1 MEEFIQSEEFSD
13 FQLNKESP
21 KISPNNSKKSKS
33 SGNSLSL
40 SDVEPFEK
48 EVLKTI
54 DEMKR
59 ESHNFIKNPKE
70 SYDLDEKVN
79 FKYIKGILETNISEL
94 SNQKKIDAFND
105 IMYKLAY
112 EDRILLL
119 DKYKDL
125 FAQDENLIK
134 YPETIIRQEKKLK
147 EVFILLLK
155 DIIDGKPSEIKEL
168 FQTKYYVN
176 TQSSKIPFLE
186 GSEEYIFTNLIN
198 DAYNTFITNSNYPKN
213 EKVKAF
219 DENKELSNYISS
231 NATQPI
237 MKPIKIIENNNNINS
252 KNIEENMIIENEIIS
267 DKLNPYIFKI
277 KKFMLLPIFE
287 LYCSKEFQ
295 DKYEEY
301 LMKNNDKRIK
311 YIYEI
316 ILESLFYYSINFN
329 EEGKMKIISDFSEIF
344 YETEQRKLKVLKKI
358 NYDDFIEIKDLDGN
372 DVDTSKGLKNITYKV
387 KINNYDF
394 DLNFYDY
401 NINNLLLA
409 LINLDI
415 YHKNKKEY
423 IENILND
430 SQYWTIQKYA
440 TVNRLYNNNKL
451 NELSKEEIDSMLKHK
466 VLENVFNEIPFFQS
480 YQYPFITG
488 KFLKQVHDSIVF
500 VKLPTKLILGL
511 TIKKMGII
519 IINKGRYSQLIDE
532 QKNKNVKYA
541 LKLSEFSFYKITF
554 LHEVNFHYFL
564 VILYSNNKI
573 SSLNSPEIVY
583 KNYIIDKK
591 EKYDF
596 GDKGEAMIFGK
607 KVSELYIN
615 GVVNII
621 NLDLWN
627 KNIGIRPIE
636 IGKKFMKINK
646 ETKNTGEF
654 TIQKLIE
661 LSKFTEY
668 LYEIINNNINMN
680 PFILNSDIND
690 FFSRGQ
696 ILSKIID
703 EFNIEGCLNAHH
715 KNNE

>member
-1 MEEFIQSEEFSD
+1 MEEFNQSKGFSA

-21 KISPNNSKKSKS
+21 KTSSNNSKNSKS

-59 ESHNFIKNPKE
+59 ESHNFLKNPKE

-79 FKYIKGILETNISEL
+79 FKYIKGILETNASEL
-94 SNQKKIDAFND
+94 SNQNKIEAFNE

-112 EDRILLL
+112 EDRRLLL

-125 FAQDENLIK
+125 FAKDENLIK
-134 YPETIIRQEKKLK
+134 YPKTIIRQEKKLK

-186 GSEEYIFTNLIN
+186 GSEEYIFANLIN
-198 DAYNTFITNSNYPKN
+198 DAYNTFITDSNYPKN

-219 DENKELSNYISS
+219 DENKELSNYINR

-237 MKPIKIIENNNNINS
+237 MKPIKIIQNNNNNIIYS
-252 KNIEENMIIENEIIS
+252 KNIEENMIIKNEIIS
-267 DKLNPYIFKI
+267 DKINPHIFII
-277 KKFMLLPIFE
+277 KKILLLPIFE

-301 LMKNNDKRIK
+301 LMKYNDKRIK

-316 ILESLFYYSINFN
+316 ILESLFYYSINLN
-329 EEGKMKIISDFSEIF
+329 EVGKMKIISDFSEIF
-344 YETEQRKLKVLKKI
+344 YETEQTKLKLLKEI
-358 NYDDFIEIKDLDGN
+358 NYEDYLEIKDLDGN
-372 DVDTSKGLKNITYKV
+372 DVDISKGLKNITYKV

-401 NINNLLLA
+401 NINNLLSA
-409 LINLDI
+409 LIDLGI
-415 YHKNKKEY
+415 YNKNNKEY

-440 TVNRLYNNNKL
+440 TVNRLYNNKKL

-466 VLENVFNEIPFFQS
+466 VLENVFSEIPFFQS
-480 YQYPFITG
+480 YQYPFIKG

-511 TIKKMGII
+511 TLKKMGII
-519 IINKGRYSQLIDE
+519 IINKERYSQLLDE
-532 QKNKNVKYA
+532 EKNKNVQYA

-554 LHEVNFHYFL
+554 LHQVNFHYLL

-573 SSLNSPEIVY
+573 SFLNTPEIVY
-583 KNYIIDKK
+583 KNYTIDKK

-596 GDKGEAMIFGK
+596 EDKVEAMIFGK
-607 KVSELYIN
+607 KVSELYIK

-621 NLDLWN
+621 TLDLWN
-627 KNIGIRPIE
+627 KNIGIKPIE
-636 IGKKFMKINK
+636 IGKKFMEINK
-646 ETKNTGEF
+646 ETRNTGEF
-654 TIQKLIE
+654 TIQKLIK

-668 LYEIINNNINMN
+668 LYEIINNNIDMN
-680 PFILNSDIND
+680 PFILNSDIGD
-690 FFSRGQ
+690 FFPEAQ
-696 ILSKIID
+696 Y
-703 EFNIEGCLNAHH
+703 
-715 KNNE
+715 